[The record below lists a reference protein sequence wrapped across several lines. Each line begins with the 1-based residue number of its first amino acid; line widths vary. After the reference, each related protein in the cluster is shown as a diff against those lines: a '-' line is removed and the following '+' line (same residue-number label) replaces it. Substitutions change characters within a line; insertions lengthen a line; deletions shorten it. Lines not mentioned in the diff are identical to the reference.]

1 MLPKMYIFVYC
12 ARGPMKIEH
21 VAIWVKDIDKVCEFY
36 RKYFDG
42 VVQPLYHNPAKQFTS
57 RFVTFEDGARLEVMH
72 RPDIVNND
80 IGTSTDSN
88 VGSNVGSYVG
98 TVTKL
103 QSNTHRSA
111 NEKMQ
116 AFFRFLTSAVFHV
129 KHAIASVA
137 TGRLRTG
144 MTEHEHVGHKVSK
157 QLQTEEAAGNSF
169 TDISEVQ
176 QVGSEGANTIA
187 KPDTQH
193 LGFTH
198 LSFSVGSKEKVDRLT
213 KEMLGDG
220 IVIVGEPRT
229 TGDGYYESVV
239 LDPEG
244 NRIEITI

>member
-1 MLPKMYIFVYC
+1 
-12 ARGPMKIEH
+12 MKIEH
-21 VAIWVKDIDKVCEFY
+21 VAIWVRDIDKVCEFY
-36 RKYFDG
+36 RKYFGG
-42 VVQPLYHNPAKQFTS
+42 VVHPIYRNPTKQFTS
-57 RFVTFEDGARLEVMH
+57 QFVTFDDGARLEVMH
-72 RPDIVNND
+72 RPDICVERN
-80 IGTSTDSN
+80 
-88 VGSNVGSYVG
+88 VG
-98 TVTKL
+98 TVTSL
-103 QSNTHRSA
+103 QSDTHRSA
-111 NEKMQ
+111 NEKMR

-129 KHAIASVA
+129 
-137 TGRLRTG
+137 
-144 MTEHEHVGHKVSK
+144 K

-198 LSFSVGSKEKVDRLT
+198 LSFSVGSKEEVDHLT
-213 KEMLGDG
+213 QQMSSDG
-220 IVIVGEPRT
+220 VSVVGQPRT